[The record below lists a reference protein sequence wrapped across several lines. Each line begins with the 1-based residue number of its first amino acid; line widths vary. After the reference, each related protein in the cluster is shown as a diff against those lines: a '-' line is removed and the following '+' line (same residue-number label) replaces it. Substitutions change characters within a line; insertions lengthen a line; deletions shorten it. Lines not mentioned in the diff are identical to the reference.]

1 MKNNHAFRITTAP
14 TLALCAQLDCRLDAD
29 DLDDALADAGYA
41 RLDHGLSPGRNI
53 AFLAMDHPPGRD
65 PGHRAAA
72 LRLALALSHIVHA
85 DGPPSL
91 PRLELAAERVLDAA
105 HTDPVGEE
113 LVYAVMAYA
122 AKRDPGSR
130 MFDVSEPFNP
140 PAEIQ
145 AKIAH
150 EIARHAG
157 VITDVAIERAILLGE
172 NIPGWKALFMANIRI
187 EEPVVRVKRHDAED
201 FTRFGIEAPVAEL
214 IAWVKAN
221 PNVTV
226 KEFEKYANAVGVDP
240 WDAEDRIRKGLQ
252 IAREEMAK
260 LPSHSSGYVTDD
272 GGGPSSIMISS
283 SSGLAGP
290 AGSKSSPGSE

>member
-1 MKNNHAFRITTAP
+1 MNNDHAFRITTAP
-14 TLALCAQLDCRLDAD
+14 TIALCGQLDCRPEAD

-41 RLDHGLSPGRNI
+41 RLDHGLSPGPNV
-53 AFLAMDHPPGRD
+53 AFLAMDNPPGRD

-72 LRLALALSHIVHA
+72 LRLALSLCHIVHA

-91 PRLELAAERVLDAA
+91 KRLELAAERVLEAA
-105 HTDPVGEE
+105 PTDPVGEG
-113 LVYAVMAYA
+113 LVFAVMAYA

-130 MFDVSEPFNP
+130 MLDISEPFNP
-140 PAEIQ
+140 PAEMQ

-157 VITDVAIERAILLGE
+157 VITDVAIERAIAVGG
-172 NIPGWKALFMANIRI
+172 NIPGWTALFMGNIRV

-214 IAWVKAN
+214 IAWVKAH
-221 PNVTV
+221 PDVTV
-226 KEFEKYANAVGVDP
+226 KQFEKYANAVGVDP

-252 IAREEMAK
+252 IAKEEMAK
-260 LPSHSSGYVTDD
+260 LPSHVAGYITDE
-272 GGGPSSIMISS
+272 GGGPSSNRMSS
-283 SSGLAGP
+283 SSGLTGP
-290 AGSKSSPGSE
+290 AGSKSSLESE